1 MKHKSS
7 DFLALT
13 LLYLKNADFWVFLQS
28 FGKNIWN
35 EASKLGAMNF
45 QLSLKLNVQSWLMN
59 LNLLDFPAL
68 TLLHVR

>member
-13 LLYLKNADFWVFLQS
+13 LFHLKNADFCVFLQS
-28 FGKNIWN
+28 FGKNIWS

-45 QLSLKLNVQSWLMN
+45 QLSLKLIVQS
-59 LNLLDFPAL
+59 
-68 TLLHVR
+68 